1 MLVVILCQLLNWVW
15 QKVMVGN
22 FMGIFYLFC
31 NILKPLLACHILAK
45 VQNDKNI
52 FLFSTWTKKKMF
64 AVQFPNHLFPIYF
77 IEIQFVP
84 TTKMETVF
92 MLLLTNE
99 KNFRTFL
106 QLLPGLVVLKLFIS
120 HIGIKNWNKTNFY
133 RVHSSPSLKFRN
145 TGLITYS
152 CQYGRSI

>member
-1 MLVVILCQLLNWVW
+1 MCQWLNWVW

-84 TTKMETVF
+84 TTKMKTVF

-99 KNFRTFL
+99 KNFKTFL
-106 QLLPGLVVLKLFIS
+106 KLLLGLLMVVKPYISNQICYGKYNFSCIPSWILKTQ
-120 HIGIKNWNKTNFY
+120 KN
-133 RVHSSPSLKFRN
+133 
-145 TGLITYS
+145 
-152 CQYGRSI
+152 